1 MDDKSKHQILE
12 LNKDKRRALI
22 KWMRC
27 QMVNAA
33 LNPACIFCAIPLVR
47 PENVICKDCA
57 RGPKIAASRARESAV
72 VHEEVIE
79 QIKTLAGWLEGLSQ
93 EEFLQFVQREQLA
106 KMSIDPNKEIN

>member
-1 MDDKSKHQILE
+1 MDDKSKHRILE
-12 LNKDKRRALI
+12 LNKEKRRALI

-33 LNPACIFCAIPLVR
+33 LNPACIFCAIPLVG

-79 QIKTLAGWLEGLSQ
+79 QIKTLAGWLQSLSQ
-93 EEFLQFVQREQLA
+93 EEFLQFVQREQLS
-106 KMSIDPNKEIN
+106 KTPISNKERAN